1 MLQDFSQWLSSSSNQ
16 QALDELH
23 KLKKTAGAWYWRLIA
38 SKIGLVVAGSFGLW
52 ASCALLFLL
61 ARVSILNA
69 QSSTSALPYAVVPI
83 TAIVVLFLSWFP
95 GLCERVKSETEHS
108 TRVWLYLLG
117 PRLREGSELTVL
129 AGTLSPEH
137 FGGMFPSFVAWL
149 KHERKVRL
157 RIAAATPPTDQMTTE
172 QRQDWE
178 KVLKSYE
185 SLRLN
190 ESMRLLSARAPME
203 FVLGPDFVRVESRH
217 DCWVT
222 RPPGTIVTNDVS
234 FWSHGTSGMLRARFD
249 ELWEHAKRWP
259 SVAHII
265 SEASQDTSN
274 G

>member
-1 MLQDFSQWLSSSSNQ
+1 
-16 QALDELH
+16 
-23 KLKKTAGAWYWRLIA
+23 
-38 SKIGLVVAGSFGLW
+38 
-52 ASCALLFLL
+52 
-61 ARVSILNA
+61 
-69 QSSTSALPYAVVPI
+69 
-83 TAIVVLFLSWFP
+83 VVLFLSWFP

-178 KVLKSYE
+178 KTLKSYE
-185 SLRLN
+185 LLRLN

-203 FVLGPDFVRVESRH
+203 FVLGPDFVRLESRH

-222 RPPGTIVTNDVS
+222 RLPGAVVMNDVS
-234 FWSHGTSGMLRARFD
+234 FSSHGTSDVLRGWFD
-249 ELWEHAKRWP
+249 ELWAHARPWP
-259 SVAHII
+259 PAAQII
-265 SEASQDTSN
+265 NQRTSQDSSN
-274 G
+274 A